1 MEINEMTMEQVES
14 RLAEIR
20 SLIDNAE
27 NVAELNAEVDALI
40 ERRES
45 LKAQAA
51 EKRALLE
58 KVATTNVEPIA
69 KIEERTEMNE
79 EIRSKVYDA
88 LAESIKGRAT
98 PEQRALLTTDAS
110 GVVALSEIVDEYI
123 WTDWDKSPILSRLRK
138 VNIAGNYKVGYEA
151 SATGAVL
158 HAEGS
163 ANAPA
168 EETLVLNYIDFVAQY
183 YKKWIT
189 VSDRVMALK
198 GRVFLDYLY
207 DEFGHQ
213 LAKAL
218 EDATVAEIE
227 ASTLTADVTNPL
239 DSTATVAG
247 LAAISDEATNPV
259 IITNKTIWAAIRNER
274 TTAGSRIEDPFEGLE
289 VLFNRTATGL
299 IVVDLD
305 GVVANFPEGEEFK
318 FIVDETSLAEKDMIK
333 IVGKILAAIHLVRP
347 NGAALV
353 KAA

>member
-1 MEINEMTMEQVES
+1 MEIKDMTMEQVES
-14 RLAEIR
+14 RMAEIKEQ
-20 SLIDNAE
+20 IDNAE
-27 NVAELNAEVDALI
+27 NVAKLNAEVDALI

-79 EIRSKVYDA
+79 EIRNKVYDA

-110 GVVALSEIVDEYI
+110 GVVALSEIVDDYI

-151 SATGAVL
+151 SATGAVK
-158 HAEGS
+158 HTEG
-163 ANAPA
+163 AAAPT

-183 YKKWIT
+183 FKKWIT

-227 ASTLTADVTNPL
+227 ASTLTAQVTNPL

-347 NGAALV
+347 HGAALV